1 VGGAGAAGG
10 AAVIRRAGQKRL
22 LEQVRRNCGVQ
33 DPRVLEALGQVPRH
47 LFVDEALR
55 HRAYADD
62 ALPIGYAQTISK
74 PSTVALMTEALEL
87 QSGDRVLEL
96 GTGSGYQAAV
106 LSHLAERV
114 YSVERIGALALRA
127 RRLLIELGIH
137 NVEVRAGDG
146 TAGWPGAAPFQGII
160 ITAAAGR
167 VPEELLLQ
175 LDLGGHLVIPVA
187 DGGGQRLRRIVRAE
201 ERQWREELL
210 DPCRFVPFVTERQ

>member
-1 VGGAGAAGG
+1 M
-10 AAVIRRAGQKRL
+10 IQRAGQQRL
-22 LEQVRRNCGVQ
+22 LEQVRRNCGVR
-33 DPRVLEALGQVPRH
+33 DSRVLGALGRVPRH

-74 PSTVALMTEALEL
+74 PSTVALMTAALEL
-87 QSGDRVLEL
+87 QPGDRVLEL

-106 LSHLAERV
+106 LSHLAEWV

-127 RRLLIELGIH
+127 RRLLTQLGIH

-146 TAGWPGAAPFQGII
+146 AAGWPGASPFQGII
-160 ITAAAGR
+160 VTAAAGK
-167 VPEELLLQ
+167 VPEGLLLQ

-187 DGGGQRLRRIVRAE
+187 DGEGQRLKRIVRTE
-201 ERQWREELL
+201 QDQWREELL
-210 DPCRFVPFVTERQ
+210 DPCHFVPFVTEGA

>member
-1 VGGAGAAGG
+1 
-10 AAVIRRAGQKRL
+10 VIRHAGQQRL
-22 LEQVRRNCGVQ
+22 LEQVRRNCGVK
-33 DPRVLEALGQVPRH
+33 DARVLAALAKVPRH

-55 HRAYADD
+55 HRAYSDD

-74 PSTVALMTEALEL
+74 PSTVALMTAALEL
-87 QSGDRVLEL
+87 QPGDRVLEL

-106 LSHLAERV
+106 LAHLAAQV

-127 RRLLIELGIH
+127 RRVLAQLGIH

-146 TAGWPGAAPFQGII
+146 AAGWPGAAPFQGII
-160 ITAAAGR
+160 VTAAADR
-167 VPEELLLQ
+167 VPDALLVQ

-187 DGGGQRLRRIVRAE
+187 GAQGQWLKRIVRTE
-201 ERQWREELL
+201 TDEWREEVL